1 MEVKGV
7 QLGFIEHREDKLALQ
22 WFQLY
27 VNGAFL
33 KTAEEGRESVAS
45 HACRRAHTGRKRGM
59 RLKTERGRLYAY
71 RSLHVVMNNIYI
83 YHFGL

>member
-7 QLGFIEHREDKLALQ
+7 QLGFIKHREDKLALQ

-33 KTAEEGRESVAS
+33 KTAEEGRGKCCQPCMQART
-45 HACRRAHTGRKRGM
+45 HR
-59 RLKTERGRLYAY
+59 
-71 RSLHVVMNNIYI
+71 
-83 YHFGL
+83 